1 MPKIDK
7 DWNPGRHTQFSST
20 NQPKNRGRKPKLKN
34 IPDNA
39 REKVMEALFHALTLP
54 DQKTA
59 MEYLKKEAKD
69 LPEFGYLIQVYAK
82 GMMGKNGYLYVSDLL
97 DRLFG
102 KPKQAA
108 EITADIG
115 IGDPPVIVFG
125 NSERK
130 SEPESESE
138 SKSEPESETE

>member
-7 DWNPGRHTQFSST
+7 DWNPGRATQFNST

-54 DQKTA
+54 DQRTA

-102 KPKQAA
+102 KPKQVAD
-108 EITADIG
+108 ITADIG
-115 IGDPPVIVFG
+115 LGDPPVIVFG

-130 SEPESESE
+130 SESE

>member
-34 IPDNA
+34 IPDDA
-39 REKVMEALFHALTLP
+39 REKVMAALYHALTLP
-54 DQKTA
+54 DQRTA

-82 GMMGKNGYLYVSDLL
+82 GMMGKNGVAYVSDLL

-102 KPKQAA
+102 KPKQVAD
-108 EITADIG
+108 ITADIG

-130 SEPESESE
+130 SELKSE
-138 SKSEPESETE
+138 SEPESEVK

>member
-54 DQKTA
+54 DQRTA

-130 SEPESESE
+130 SESESESE

>member
-54 DQKTA
+54 DQRTA

-130 SEPESESE
+130 SESESESE
-138 SKSEPESETE
+138 SKSEPES

>member
-1 MPKIDK
+1 MPKINK

-20 NQPKNRGRKPKLKN
+20 NQPKNRGRKPKLKS

-39 REKVMEALFHALTLP
+39 REKVMEALYHALSLQ
-54 DQKTA
+54 DKETA
-59 MEYLKKEAKD
+59 IAYLNKKAEE

-82 GMMGKNGYLYVSDLL
+82 GMLGKNAVAYVSDLL

-102 KPKQAA
+102 KPKQVAD
-108 EITADIG
+108 ITADIS
-115 IGDPPVIVFG
+115 IGEPPVIMFARQG
-125 NSERK
+125 QN

-138 SKSEPESETE
+138 SESEPKPETE

>member
-20 NQPKNRGRKPKLKN
+20 NQPKNRGRKPKLKS
-34 IPDNA
+34 IPADA
-39 REKVMEALFHALTLP
+39 RDKVMEALFHALTLP
-54 DQKTA
+54 DQRTA

-130 SEPESESE
+130 SESESESE

>member
-54 DQKTA
+54 DQRTA

-130 SEPESESE
+130 SESESEPE

>member
-7 DWNPGRHTQFSST
+7 DWNPGRATQFSST
-20 NQPKNRGRKPKLKN
+20 NQPKGRRGRKPKLKS
-34 IPDNA
+34 IPADA
-39 REKVMEALFHALTLP
+39 RDKVMEALFHALTLP
-54 DQKTA
+54 DQRTA

-102 KPKQAA
+102 KPKQVAD
-108 EITADIG
+108 ITADIG
-115 IGDPPVIVFG
+115 LGDPPVIVFG

-130 SEPESESE
+130 SESE

>member
-34 IPDNA
+34 IPADA
-39 REKVMEALFHALTLP
+39 KERVMEALFHALTLP

-59 MEYLKKEAKD
+59 AEYLSKTAKE
-69 LPEFGYLIQVYAK
+69 LPEYGYLIQVYAK
-82 GMMGKNGYLYVSDLL
+82 GMMSKNGYLYVSDLL

-130 SEPESESE
+130 SESESP
-138 SKSEPESETE
+138 KKPTFGVQPEV

>member
-54 DQKTA
+54 DQRTA

-125 NSERK
+125 KSERK
-130 SEPESESE
+130 SESESESE